1 MALTV
6 IAYDW
11 VTMAIPV
18 GGRYGENYVMSTGY
32 HALYIPLGLA
42 GLLIV
47 AGADRRRE
55 YSAANHWQV
64 EAAAVF

>member
-1 MALTV
+1 
-6 IAYDW
+6 
-11 VTMAIPV
+11 MAIPV